1 MCLRHTILPLGTHT
15 RARNFRIPCM
25 SRRIAT
31 LAIAIAMMGCI
42 AVLDYAA
49 GHEVDLWLLYLAPI
63 GLVSFVLGARYG
75 YAMTLAAAMLLFL
88 ISKLHGPAWPTL
100 GALLSERG
108 TETSV
113 YVVSV
118 YLLGLLRLV
127 VGGAHG
133 ASRLDTPTRM
143 D

>member
-1 MCLRHTILPLGTHT
+1 
-15 RARNFRIPCM
+15 M
-25 SRRIAT
+25 SRRITT
-31 LAIAIAMMGCI
+31 LTIAITMMGCI

-75 YAMTLAAAMLLFL
+75 YAMTLAAALLLLL

-108 TETSV
+108 TETTV

-127 VGGAHG
+127 VGGSG
-133 ASRLDTPTRM
+133 GTNRLAAPPRM

>member
-1 MCLRHTILPLGTHT
+1 
-15 RARNFRIPCM
+15 M

-133 ASRLDTPTRM
+133 ASRLDTPTRV